1 MNQIARLYVGTY
13 SRPLIFGTGEVF
25 EGKGKGIHAYLFD
38 ISINQSTEKGY
49 DAKFKIDAPN
59 GVKKSSSTRA
69 IRPILAF

>member
-38 ISINQSTEKGY
+38 MEKGTIQEEGAR
-49 DAKFKIDAPN
+49 DCQSFFCQPF
-59 GVKKSSSTRA
+59 R
-69 IRPILAF
+69 R

>member
-38 ISINQSTEKGY
+38 MEKGTLQEEG
-49 DAKFKIDAPN
+49 APTETAN
-59 GVKKSSSTRA
+59 PSFVEPFRRSKSFSMPSTS
-69 IRPILAF
+69 

>member
-38 ISINQSTEKGY
+38 MEKGTLQEEG
-49 DAKFKIDAPN
+49 APAEAATPPLW
-59 GVKKSSSTRA
+59 SFPLIRSFSMPSTS
-69 IRPILAF
+69 

>member
-38 ISINQSTEKGY
+38 MEKGT
-49 DAKFKIDAPN
+49 IQE
-59 GVKKSSSTRA
+59 REL
-69 IRPILAF
+69 RQRLPILLLSAFPQIKSFSMPSTS

>member
-38 ISINQSTEKGY
+38 MEKG
-49 DAKFKIDAPN
+49 
-59 GVKKSSSTRA
+59 T
-69 IRPILAF
+69 LM